1 MARARPASNPDS
13 FAEPV
18 QCDKRPRQ
26 LSQRRVAFDRCCTG
40 DNPWASGLIGCFAH
54 AALDP
59 RRGVEI
65 AAHLLRGDTSTTGTG
80 IRVIAALVSADFVL
94 SPIQLIQLNQEAM
107 DGVSALLNHD
117 RVGLR
122 KIKAALN
129 PKLTPRR
136 RGTFAGLARTGLSCT
151 GQNQF
156 ERTTEPRC
164 ESTTCD

>member
-1 MARARPASNPDS
+1 M
-13 FAEPV
+13 
-18 QCDKRPRQ
+18 
-26 LSQRRVAFDRCCTG
+26 
-40 DNPWASGLIGCFAH
+40 
-54 AALDP
+54 
-59 RRGVEI
+59 EI

-80 IRVIAALVSADFVL
+80 IRVIAAVSAGFVL
-94 SPIQLIQLNQEAM
+94 SPIQPNQEAM
-107 DGVSALLNHD
+107 DGVSALLNHE